1 MDVKKFAKNLRIS
14 LGMSLLLLLFIE
26 IFIRVFL
33 HQVQP
38 QDCDSRMILDNVYAN
53 SCGLKPNAAGKFFGH
68 LLHSDELG
76 GRKMRKPFSKK
87 KKTWLHLGDSV
98 TMGVG
103 VDDDSTFVAR
113 MAEKIDSVNML
124 NLSLIG
130 YSVHDYENVIR
141 TLLME
146 KHNALN
152 IEHISLYWCLNDIY
166 NIPLGHAPSKF
177 DQAKDFMRS
186 NYLTYVCLKG
196 VFFNR
201 EKFYYEHDAAYY
213 NESGAEQDS
222 AINALHK
229 IKALCAAAHVKLD
242 IKLLPYQYQYVDEIG
257 LITFREQQ
265 NFKTSFDYYKLYLG
279 VPADS
284 SRPETMTLLSD
295 AFMQD
300 NKDISEDYL
309 FGDGIH
315 FSNQGHARMAN
326 YLLYGN

>member
-130 YSVHDYENVIR
+130 YSVRDYENVIR
-141 TLLME
+141 TLLIE
-146 KHNALN
+146 KHNAMN

-213 NESGAEQDS
+213 KDGRPELDSAVVALRRIKSICNESE
-222 AINALHK
+222 
-229 IKALCAAAHVKLD
+229 VKLE
-242 IKLLPYQYQYVDEIG
+242 INLLPYLYQYVGCVGRTPFE
-257 LITFREQQ
+257 EQY
-265 NFKTSFDYYKLYLG
+265 NFKYRFE
-279 VPADS
+279 AI
-284 SRPETMTLLSD
+284 
-295 AFMQD
+295 QD
-300 NKDISEDYL
+300 NKGMGVRADNSIMESVDLAFYQDDLHFQKYYL
-309 FGDGIH
+309 YNDGIH